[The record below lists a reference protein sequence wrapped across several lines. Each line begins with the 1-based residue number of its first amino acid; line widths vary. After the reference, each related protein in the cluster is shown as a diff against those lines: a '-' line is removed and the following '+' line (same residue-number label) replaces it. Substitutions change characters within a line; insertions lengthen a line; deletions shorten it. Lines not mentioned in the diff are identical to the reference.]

1 MTDLMRF
8 GVSIE
13 RELLEQFDRWV
24 DRHGWANRS
33 EAIRDL
39 VRDRLVE
46 QSWHEATQPVVA
58 TLTFVYDHH
67 TTDLQRRLTGL
78 QHEHHGVVLSSLHV
92 HLDQHDCIEVLVMK
106 GPAESIQRL
115 ADGILGTRGVKH
127 GRLVH
132 SVPTPGRDEHG

>member
-13 RELLEQFDRWV
+13 RALLDRFDRWV
-24 DRHGWANRS
+24 ERHGWANRS

-46 QSWHEATQPVVA
+46 ESWHAAAQPVVA

-67 TTDLQRRLTGL
+67 TTDLQRRLTRL
-78 QHEHHGVVLSSLHV
+78 QHDHHGVVLSSLHV
-92 HLDQHDCIEVLVMK
+92 HLDHHDCIEVLVMK
-106 GPAESIQRL
+106 GAAASIQEL

-127 GRLVH
+127 GRLVR
-132 SVPTPGRDEHG
+132 SVPTGGEEGHA